1 MRPEAFENVDVEGG
15 AHSLPLRSLQQSS
28 RRSGILHFGLLSTL
42 AGIVV
47 VPQLALAVHA
57 LTLPETRA
65 LILSQ
70 PLLALD
76 LTAAFAF
83 WIGLFGWPLKRL
95 ATRISWRRELEIT
108 RDEVAVNDRKA
119 FGARTWTAPLNS
131 YSGIAHHIRT
141 SLSGTRHELVLVH
154 PDQERSVLLMVSEHI
169 PASDIARFSR
179 LLGLPEIS
187 AKALYGRQRV
197 PQAVADG
204 PGLVAIAA

>member
-76 LTAAFAF
+76 LTAAFAL

-119 FGARTWTAPLNS
+119 FGAR
-131 YSGIAHHIRT
+131 
-141 SLSGTRHELVLVH
+141 
-154 PDQERSVLLMVSEHI
+154 Q
-169 PASDIARFSR
+169 
-179 LLGLPEIS
+179 
-187 AKALYGRQRV
+187 
-197 PQAVADG
+197 
-204 PGLVAIAA
+204 